1 MRLALCQMN
10 ATVGD
15 IAGNA
20 QRIRAGLRAAGD
32 AGAEL
37 VLFPELALT
46 GYPPED
52 LLLKEH
58 FLADAAAALREL
70 AGETHGLVAVV
81 GFPERAEDVYNAAAI
96 LADGAVHAIYRK
108 VYLPN
113 YGVFDE
119 QRYFQA
125 GPAGAVIDIPLGGQA
140 GAARVGVTVCEDIW
154 EPGPPASEE
163 AQSGATLILNISAS
177 PYHAGKGSER
187 ERMFAQRAREN
198 VACVAFCG
206 LVGGQD
212 ELVFDGHSCVLDH
225 TGATIARAAQFR
237 EELLVC
243 EADLEAAAAA
253 RLRWPS
259 GSARSSQR
267 PAARRSERR
276 AQVLPA
282 LAAPA
287 SQRATPVPGE
297 GGEPSAPRADAAPG
311 GPLTEPLAPVEAEVY
326 AALTLG
332 LHDYVLK
339 NGFQQVVLGLSG
351 GIDSALVACL
361 AADALGPERV
371 SAVILPSPSSSAA
384 TQQDARALAAALGVR
399 THELAIAP
407 VMDAYQDAL
416 RSDFAGRD
424 PDITEENLQARI
436 RGNLLMALSNKFGW
450 LVLTTGN
457 KSEMS
462 VGYTTLYGDLAGG
475 FAVIKD
481 VPKTLVYRLCTWR
494 NSADGASAPDAI
506 APQAEDTHGAPREA
520 TPAAAPQPIP
530 LSILERAPTAELRA
544 NQRDEDS
551 LPPYPVLD
559 RILEGYVEL
568 DRSREQLIAQGLPAA
583 DVERTIRLVDLA
595 EYKRRQAPPGIKITP
610 RAFGRDRRMPIT
622 NRYRG

>member
-15 IAGNA
+15 IDGNA
-20 QRIRAGLRAAGD
+20 QRIREGMRAAGE

-70 AGETHGLVAVV
+70 AADARGLVAVV
-81 GFPERAEDVYNAAAI
+81 GYPERATDVYNAAAV
-96 LADGAVHAIYRK
+96 LADGAVHAVYRK

-125 GPAGAVIDIPLGGQA
+125 GPAGAVIDIGRERIGM
-140 GAARVGVTVCEDIW
+140 TVCEDIW

-163 AQSGATLILNISAS
+163 ALAGATLILNISAS
-177 PYHAGKGSER
+177 PYHAGKGAER
-187 ERMFAQRAREN
+187 ELMFAQRAREN
-198 VACVAFCG
+198 IACVAFCG

-212 ELVFDGHSCVLDH
+212 ELVFDGHSCVIDH
-225 TGATIARAAQFR
+225 TGTTIARAAQFR

-243 EADLEAAAAA
+243 DVDLEAAAAA
-253 RLRWPS
+253 RLRD
-259 GSARSSQR
+259 SSQR
-267 PAARRSERR
+267 PVARRSERQ
-276 AQVLPA
+276 ALT
-282 LAAPA
+282 LAAL
-287 SQRATPVPGE
+287 PVPAGSASVRP
-297 GGEPSAPRADAAPG
+297 GGPPG
-311 GPLTEPLAPVEAEVY
+311 GPLAEPLEPVEAEIY
-326 AALTLG
+326 AALMLG
-332 LHDYVLK
+332 LRDYVEK
-339 NGFQQVVLGLSG
+339 NGFQHVVLGLSG

-361 AADALGPERV
+361 ASDALGHERV
-371 SAVILPSPSSSAA
+371 SAAVMPSPYSSAS
-384 TQQDARALAAALGVR
+384 TQEDARALAGALGLR
-399 THELAIAP
+399 THELAISP
-407 VMDAYQDAL
+407 VMDAYDHAL
-416 RSDFAGRD
+416 AVEFAARAAD
-424 PDITEENLQARI
+424 LTEENLQARI

-450 LVLTTGN
+450 LVVTTGN

-462 VGYTTLYGDLAGG
+462 VGYSTLYGDLAGG

-481 VPKTLVYRLCTWR
+481 VPKTLVYRLSEWR
-494 NSADGASAPDAI
+494 NSPVGRFAPSALDGPHAPAGV
-506 APQAEDTHGAPREA
+506 EH
-520 TPAAAPQPIP
+520 PIP
-530 LSILERAPTAELRA
+530 DSILERPPSAELRPE
-544 NQRDEDS
+544 QRDDDS
-551 LPPYPVLD
+551 LPPYELLD

-568 DRSREQLIAQGLPAA
+568 YSSREQLLAQGLPEREV
-583 DVERTIRLVDLA
+583 DRTIRLVDLA
-595 EYKRRQAPPGIKITP
+595 EYKRRQAPPGVKITP